1 MSSDLEPSLKY
12 ALDQFTQWRATRIKR
27 GKMPEEL
34 KALLPPLL
42 KTHKMG
48 RLSKI
53 LRIDH
58 NTLKHLG
65 QIYRPESKHSK
76 IRPKLGMFTECI
88 LPAVSAE
95 GCRLEFSRPNGQP
108 VKISGLTTESLRS
121 LVTLLMEV

>member
-1 MSSDLEPSLKY
+1 MSADLEPSLKY
-12 ALDQFTQWRATRIKR
+12 TLDQFTRWRATRTKR
-27 GKMPEEL
+27 EKMPAEL

-42 KTHKMG
+42 KNHKMG

-65 QIYRPESKHSK
+65 QIHRPETKRSK
-76 IRPKLGMFTECI
+76 IQPKLSMFTECM